1 MRELAPTILKIVY
14 MTLGVLDGGCQKILY
29 DSISSS
35 MELTRISVS
44 STLAT
49 SLGKAK
55 KRTKQ
60 FQSRSQSQTH
70 STKKI
75 SDSQREQLKQT
86 IMSNEFF
93 RTEVFYPPDPPEIQD
108 YTLIVLAVKFE
119 DKTHTAIWTDASR
132 NVPAGLI
139 SIAKAVQEIASK

>member
-14 MTLGVLDGGCQKILY
+14 TTLGVLDGRCQKILY
-29 DSISSS
+29 DSITSS

-49 SLGKAK
+49 SVGKAK
-55 KRTKQ
+55 TTSKR
-60 FQSRSQSQTH
+60 FQSQSQTH
-70 STKKI
+70 LSKKI
-75 SDSQREQLKQT
+75 SDSQREQLRQT

-93 RTEVFYPPDPPEIQD
+93 RTEVFYPPDPTGTQD
-108 YTLIVLAVKFE
+108 YTLIVLTVKFE
-119 DKTHTAIWTDASR
+119 DKTHTTIWTDTSR

-139 SIAKAVQEIASK
+139 SIAKAVQEIAPE

>member
-14 MTLGVLDGGCQKILY
+14 TTLGVLDGGCQKILY
-29 DSISSS
+29 DSITSSVK
-35 MELTRISVS
+35 LTKISVS

-49 SLGKAK
+49 SVGKAK
-55 KRTKQ
+55 TTSKR
-60 FQSRSQSQTH
+60 FQSQSQTH
-70 STKKI
+70 LSKKI

-93 RTEVFYPPDPPEIQD
+93 RTEVFYPPDPTGTQD
-108 YTLIVLAVKFE
+108 YTLIILAVKFE
-119 DKTHTAIWTDASR
+119 DKTHTTIWTDTSR

-139 SIAKAVQEIASK
+139 SVAKAVQEIASE